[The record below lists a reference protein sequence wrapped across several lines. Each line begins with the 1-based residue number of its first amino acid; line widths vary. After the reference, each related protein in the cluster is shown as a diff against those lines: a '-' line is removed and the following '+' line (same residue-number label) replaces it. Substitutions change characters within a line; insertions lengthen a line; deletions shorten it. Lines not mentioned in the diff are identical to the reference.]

1 MNLINFELINKKQ
14 LTEDVFELI
23 FKPSEKKE
31 IIPWQFVI
39 FNIQKIDKI
48 IKRAYSIADYNEK
61 TSEITLLIK
70 NIWYWSNLICCLNIW
85 EKLSWMYPLWV
96 FTLKKTDNNKLFLA
110 TGTWFA
116 PIYYQAKSFLEKN
129 NSQNKVLLLFWL
141 RYEKDVFYKE
151 KLEKLKQ
158 KYKNFDYKIFLSRE
172 MQTWYEYWY
181 ISSYLSKDNIKDFD
195 EFYICW
201 WPQVVKPIVED
212 LKEKSKENIFFESY

>member
-1 MNLINFELINKKQ
+1 
-14 LTEDVFELI
+14 
-23 FKPSEKKE
+23 
-31 IIPWQFVI
+31 
-39 FNIQKIDKI
+39 
-48 IKRAYSIADYNEK
+48 
-61 TSEITLLIK
+61 
-70 NIWYWSNLICCLNIW
+70 
-85 EKLSWMYPLWV
+85 MYPLWV